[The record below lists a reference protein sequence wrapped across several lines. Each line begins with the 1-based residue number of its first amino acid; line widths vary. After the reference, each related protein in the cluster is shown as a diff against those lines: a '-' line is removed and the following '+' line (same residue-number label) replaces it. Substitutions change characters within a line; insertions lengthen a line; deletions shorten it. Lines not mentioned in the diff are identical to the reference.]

1 MFVKNVYTFRNLPV
15 EERERMWTDCICTII
30 GAIFA
35 LTLFIIAC
43 ASFNKSIDLDMKII
57 STKLTTQ
64 LKVQENCA
72 ILTSPITLL
81 SISDNLLIV
90 RCNGTV

>member
-30 GAIFA
+30 GAVFA

-43 ASFNKSIDLDMKII
+43 ASFNRSIDMDMKII
-57 STKLTTQ
+57 FTKLIIR
-64 LKVQENCA
+64 LKVLENCVT
-72 ILTSPITLL
+72 LTFPITPLY
-81 SISDNLLIV
+81 ISDNLLIA
-90 RCNGTV
+90 RYNGIV